1 MTKKA
6 KNNVNM
12 EAWESM
18 SPGKTACFIDASFSA
33 LLFRH
38 AGRLGGKVGFLV
50 RREALA
56 GLRAGYVPPRSVL
69 VGPAEYVGSIASA
82 PSRGFISLPTL
93 WTIVTT
99 RRGTPKADFFE
110 GAEVGDWEDA
120 TADFLSAYAR
130 FGSALYNAGGEGG
143 VLRELGS
150 GREVVRLD
158 QGDAMAA
165 RSHFAGQVKKHL
177 VQLLGPK
184 HLPKIRCLVAY
195 GSSFRGRVM
204 FPGED
209 FQGVFVADGEYLVI
223 IRHDLSRDEVA
234 EVAAHEARH
243 IWQHAT
249 GRLRYLDKAG
259 ERFEWDGV
267 AMERRLIPY
276 ERLPFE
282 IDARQYAGQ
291 PV

>member
-1 MTKKA
+1 MTKKV
-6 KNNVNM
+6 KKKVNM

-18 SPGKTACFIDASFSA
+18 SPGKTASFIDASFSA
-33 LLFRH
+33 LLCRH

-50 RREALA
+50 RREALV

-69 VGPAEYVGSIASA
+69 VGPAAYVASIASA
-82 PSRGFISLPTL
+82 TSRGFISLPTL
-93 WTIVTT
+93 WTVVTT
-99 RRGTPKADFFE
+99 YRGTPKANFFE
-110 GAEVGDWEDA
+110 GDEVEAWVDA

-130 FGSALYNAGGEGG
+130 FGSALYNAGGEGD

-158 QGDAMAA
+158 LGDTKAE
-165 RSHFAGQVKKHL
+165 RRHFAGQVKKHL

-209 FQGVFVADGEYLVI
+209 FQGGSVADGEYLVI
-223 IRHDLSRDEVA
+223 VRHDLSGGEVA

-243 IWQHAT
+243 IWQHAS
-249 GRLRYLDKAG
+249 GRLRYLDSDG